1 MFRAIPKIHDV
12 PVVPAVPLPRPP
24 IIRPAINIRDST
36 ILEADLSSSLM
47 DFQNGARQQEEN
59 DYEAFNPPPKP
70 RSVMKLHF
78 NPETPQTL
86 LKKHQAEAEAAYRKN
101 DISFV

>member
-1 MFRAIPKIHDV
+1 MFRAIPKIQET
-12 PVVPAVPLPRPP
+12 PIIIPAAPLPRPP
-24 IIRPAINIRDST
+24 SRPALNIRDST
-36 ILEADLSSSLM
+36 IFEADLSNSLM
-47 DFQNGARQQEEN
+47 DLQNGARQEEN

-70 RSVMKLHF
+70 RSAMRVHF

-86 LKKHQAEAEAAYRKN
+86 LKKHQAEADAAYRKN

>member
-1 MFRAIPKIHDV
+1 MFRAIPKIQETPIV
-12 PVVPAVPLPRPP
+12 IPAVPLPRPP
-24 IIRPAINIRDST
+24 IRPALNIRDST
-36 ILEADLSSSLM
+36 IFEADLSNSLM
-47 DFQNGARQQEEN
+47 DLQNGARQEEN

-70 RSVMKLHF
+70 RSAMRVHF

-86 LKKHQAEAEAAYRKN
+86 LKKHQAEADAAYRKN